1 MTLLL
6 YSFKFAYYIHVEMW
20 IIVHASETLTIFYI
34 SGITTKTKTHTYTN
48 ILTQKCKH
56 VFAVNHDRYYSTV
69 NCQSVEFHILHI
81 P

>member
-20 IIVHASETLTIFYI
+20 IIVHASETL
-34 SGITTKTKTHTYTN
+34 TTKTKTHTYTN